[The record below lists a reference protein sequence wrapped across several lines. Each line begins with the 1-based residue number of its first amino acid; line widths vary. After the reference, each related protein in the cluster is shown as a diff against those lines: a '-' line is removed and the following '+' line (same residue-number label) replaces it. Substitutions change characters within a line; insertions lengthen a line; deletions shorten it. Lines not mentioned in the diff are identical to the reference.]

1 MADEEALR
9 QRLKDD
15 EKLIRRA
22 EKALTEIK
30 VAEGLSEEHAGIRLK
45 GEAGKSLEDL
55 ISAAGDLGKP
65 HLDELMSEEKVPKKR
80 SLDDVLQEKPKPK
93 PEWPAG

>member
-1 MADEEALR
+1 MADDEALR

-30 VAEGLSEEHAGIRLK
+30 VAEGLSSWPHCA
-45 GEAGKSLEDL
+45 
-55 ISAAGDLGKP
+55 SA
-65 HLDELMSEEKVPKKR
+65 
-80 SLDDVLQEKPKPK
+80 
-93 PEWPAG
+93 